1 MRALAEAVA
10 AGRLPKLAVEK
21 LDGEP
26 VIGSGHEEALLEA
39 GFSRGPRK
47 LTAAAR

>member
-1 MRALAEAVA
+1 MAALAEAVS

-26 VIGSGHEEALLEA
+26 VIGSGHEEALLSA

-47 LTAAAR
+47 LTVSA

>member
-1 MRALAEAVA
+1 MSRSDARRMLAQGGV
-10 AGRLPKLAVEK
+10 K

-26 VIGSGHEEALLEA
+26 LIGSGHEEALLSA

-47 LTAAAR
+47 LTASA